1 MTTAMAIDC
10 HIWALLVDKT
20 LPNSTDSNV
29 IADWV
34 RAQMSTPQARNAVN
48 TIPIDVSRFSREL
61 VFTNPMPAAASSLD
75 ISAPRKILDP
85 KRKAIAIPGITA
97 WEIASPINES
107 QRRIIMDQTTPEA
120 IPIKMAE
127 MAARAGCG
135 CML

>member
-61 VFTNPMPAAASSLD
+61 VLTNPMPARSEEHTSELQ
-75 ISAPRKILDP
+75 SRGHLVCRLLLEKKKNTL
-85 KRKAIAIPGITA
+85 R
-97 WEIASPINES
+97 S
-107 QRRIIMDQTTPEA
+107 
-120 IPIKMAE
+120 
-127 MAARAGCG
+127 
-135 CML
+135 